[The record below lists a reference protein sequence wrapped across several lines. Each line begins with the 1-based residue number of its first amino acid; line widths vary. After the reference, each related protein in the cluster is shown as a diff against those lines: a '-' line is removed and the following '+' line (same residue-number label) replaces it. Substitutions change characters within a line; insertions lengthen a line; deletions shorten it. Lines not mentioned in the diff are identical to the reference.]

1 MSSTTS
7 TTFSSNTNTSNS
19 IQNQID
25 ISVSSGGDTDAEQLV
40 ENIIAQNL
48 QAAQEDVQAK
58 QEETGQYGSEN
69 TIIAYMGFVPN
80 FNNYRL
86 VTVPDQDVWYEPTIL
101 YADNMLTDNIEGFYQ
116 MAGQS
121 LETLIEMRQLQ
132 PPL

>member
-1 MSSTTS
+1 
-7 TTFSSNTNTSNS
+7 
-19 IQNQID
+19 
-25 ISVSSGGDTDAEQLV
+25 
-40 ENIIAQNL
+40 
-48 QAAQEDVQAK
+48 
-58 QEETGQYGSEN
+58 
-69 TIIAYMGFVPN
+69 MGFVPN

-121 LETLIEMRQLQ
+121 LNTITEIKKLQ

>member
-7 TTFSSNTNTSNS
+7 TTFSSSNNTTNS

-25 ISVSSGGDTDAEQLV
+25 TSVSSGGDTDAEQLV

-48 QAAQEDVQAK
+48 QAAQNDVEAK
-58 QEETGQYGSEN
+58 QEETGEYGSEN

-86 VTVPDQDVWYEPTIL
+86 VTLPEQETWYESTDI
-101 YADNMLTDNIEGFYQ
+101 YANNMLSDNIEGFYQ

-121 LETLIEMRQLQ
+121 LETLIEMKELQ
-132 PPL
+132 PKL